1 MFGQSPSS
9 VHLQRVLLPLLLAAP
24 PLACAYVPATLR
36 HPPTLCRALVRAPV
50 APPSA
55 ALLDGPAPA
64 PPPVASEPAASE
76 AAPQAALGEF
86 IPQVLK
92 PSKIQ
97 RGDYVIHKS
106 YGIGRFDG
114 LFQREE
120 ITMTWD
126 DDGNEIE
133 YRKKYL
139 RVKFRDGHLEIL
151 LKDRHDIK
159 LFKRKAE
166 EEMEGV
172 DVRLDGLRSQKS
184 WEKRKLKATSGVF
197 AVAAD
202 LLRMYAERQ
211 NLTRTPC
218 GKDGPEYQAF
228 AERFTFEPTPDQHL
242 CFEAIR
248 KDMMDSTRPMDRL
261 ICGDVGFGKTEV
273 AMRAVYRA
281 VANGRQVAFLAPTT
295 VLAAQHLRVLRA
307 RMPDLRI
314 ELLSGLVKRTPT
326 QLAELRENITSGAVQ
341 VAVGTHSLL
350 SDKVSFGNLGL
361 LIVDEEQRFG
371 VKQKEKIKGAAT
383 NVDVLSLSATPI
395 PRTFYMCA
403 IGIRDMS
410 LLSTP
415 PTGRLKVE
423 TIVKQRSDADML
435 AAIRRELARGGQAR
449 ATATAPPAH
458 RPPCTPP
465 RPWGRTPGWGEA
477 GGEEAYEET
486 RETEPRPAG
495 IADLIFFV
503 LISDGLS
510 ITAPRPAQPAQQL
523 PLPGPCSLEPPA
535 C

>member
-1 MFGQSPSS
+1 M
-9 VHLQRVLLPLLLAAP
+9 LPLLLAAP
-24 PLACAYVPATLR
+24 PLASAWVPATLR
-36 HPPTLCRALVRAPV
+36 QPTTLRRALVRAPLV
-50 APPSA
+50 PQCAG
-55 ALLDGPAPA
+55 LLDSPPPA
-64 PPPVASEPAASE
+64 PPPVIPEPATSE
-76 AAPQAALGEF
+76 AVAAAAAGEF
-86 IPQVLK
+86 VPQVLK

-120 ITMTWD
+120 ITTTWD
-126 DDGNEIE
+126 DEGNEIE

-139 RVKFRDGHLEIL
+139 RVKFRDGHLEIFL
-151 LKDRHDIK
+151 PDRHDIK

-202 LLRMYAERQ
+202 LLKMYAERQ
-211 NLTRTPC
+211 NLTRVAC
-218 GKDGPEYQAF
+218 GPDGPEYKEWADRF
-228 AERFTFEPTPDQHL
+228 AFEPTPDQHL

-248 KDMMDSTRPMDRL
+248 KDMVDSARPMDRL

-307 RMPDLRI
+307 RMPDVRV
-314 ELLSGLVKRTPT
+314 ELLSGLVRRTPT
-326 QLAELRENITSGAVQ
+326 QLAEVRADITSGAVQ

-350 SDKVSFGNLGL
+350 SDKVVFGDLGL

-403 IGIRDMS
+403 TGIRDMS

-423 TIVKQRSDADML
+423 TKVKQRSDADML
-435 AAIRRELARGGQAR
+435 AAIKRELARGGQAR
-449 ATATAPPAH
+449 APPPLPSPTTARTPTH
-458 RPPCTPP
+458 RPGGDGREGE
-465 RPWGRTPGWGEA
+465 RPMRRLRSRQSHHGVL
-477 GGEEAYEET
+477 
-486 RETEPRPAG
+486 PA
-495 IADLIFFV
+495 LLTYF
-503 LISDGLS
+503 
-510 ITAPRPAQPAQQL
+510 
-523 PLPGPCSLEPPA
+523 SLF
-535 C
+535 

>member
-1 MFGQSPSS
+1 M
-9 VHLQRVLLPLLLAAP
+9 LLPLLLSAP
-24 PLACAYVPATLR
+24 PFASAWVPATLR
-36 HPPTLCRALVRAPV
+36 HPTALRRALVRAPL
-50 APPSA
+50 APPLA
-55 ALLDGPAPA
+55 ALLDGVAPPAA

-76 AAPQAALGEF
+76 AASEAAPGEF
-86 IPQVLK
+86 VPQVLK

-120 ITMTWD
+120 ITTTWD

-139 RVKFRDGHLEIL
+139 RVKFRDGHLEIF

-184 WEKRKLKATSGVF
+184 WERRKLKATSGVF

-218 GKDGPEYQAF
+218 EQDGPEYKAF
-228 AERFTFEPTPDQHL
+228 ADRFAFEPTPDQL
-242 CFEAIR
+242 QCFEAIR
-248 KDMMDSTRPMDRL
+248 KDMVDSTRPMDRL

-307 RMPDLRI
+307 RMPDVRV
-314 ELLSGLVKRTPT
+314 ELLSGLVKRTPA
-326 QLAELRENITSGAVQ
+326 QLAQVREDITSGAVQ

-350 SDKVSFGNLGL
+350 SDKITFGNLGL

-403 IGIRDMS
+403 TGIRDMS

-415 PTGRLKVE
+415 PSGRLKVE
-423 TIVKQRSDADML
+423 TTVRQRSDADML
-435 AAIRRELARGGQAR
+435 EAIRRELGRGGQAR
-449 ATATAPPAH
+449 ATVHPPLPAH
-458 RPPCTPP
+458 HPAGP
-465 RPWGRTPGWGEA
+465 RGDHGKGWEGPSRGA
-477 GGEEAYEET
+477 GGEGEADEET
-486 RETEPRPAG
+486 RRDRATMASCRH
-495 IADLIFFV
+495 
-503 LISDGLS
+503 
-510 ITAPRPAQPAQQL
+510 
-523 PLPGPCSLEPPA
+523 C
-535 C
+535 